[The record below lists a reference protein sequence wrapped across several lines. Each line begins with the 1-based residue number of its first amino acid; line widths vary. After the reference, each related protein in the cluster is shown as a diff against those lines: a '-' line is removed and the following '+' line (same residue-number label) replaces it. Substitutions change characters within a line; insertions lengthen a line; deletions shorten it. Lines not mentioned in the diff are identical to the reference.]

1 MDRCDSGTTWRRL
14 SGSVVSACR
23 FIMCRH
29 LTPLVTGRLTESVL
43 RWHHN
48 LTIPVKSE
56 VMVPVPVKEKR
67 KT

>member
-1 MDRCDSGTTWRRL
+1 M
-14 SGSVVSACR
+14 SACR

-48 LTIPVKSE
+48 LAIPVKSE